1 MKIGIPCMKCS
12 LHPSQQVNKKTGKS
26 AKTCGISSAW
36 KEMNDE
42 RMGRD
47 TTIDKN
53 LTHNNVWMDGSTA
66 DDVTKTVQEEIDKIN
81 EERRANGLRAMRKD
95 AVSVIEIVEKPP
107 IDYMQHLS
115 YEEKCRFLSD
125 SHDTIKELLH
135 EWNPQWKMIE
145 SVQHHDE
152 FGGLSAHNHSL
163 VMLSSKDKN
172 GIAAMNAKAEFNL
185 KFFNFINKNYPE
197 RMRSKGYDIEDCK
210 TYDRLS
216 EEEKEQRRLHPEEH
230 GVEAYKYKQKKQEEM
245 TQKLSEQKNELE
257 SVSKSLELKRD
268 ELSETK
274 KEIGDLK
281 KEKELLQ
288 KKMQETAEAKELYEK
303 RAAIAIKT
311 EKDYSEKIM
320 ALTAAPSVASYEA
333 VVQENQR
340 LREEVS
346 MHAASIQKLQ
356 TERDQLR
363 EIAEHWK
370 NRFSDIAH
378 KLGSKLMSFAGYDVS
393 QDKSVKE
400 YPDKE
405 IAAKISDM
413 KEGLEERDPKQYRV
427 LPDNNEK
434 GKFRVAYRQK
444 DGSLETIKSG
454 FDSRDQADRY
464 RRNLINASKGMGR
477 ETDRT
482 FSHKMP

>member
-26 AKTCGISSAW
+26 AKTCGVSSAW

-53 LTHNNVWMDGSTA
+53 LTRNNIWMDGSTT

-125 SHDTIKELLH
+125 SHDTMKELLH
-135 EWNPQWKMIE
+135 IWNPQWKMIE

-163 VMLSSKDKN
+163 VLLSSKDKN

-230 GVEAYKYKQKKQEEM
+230 GVEAYKYKQKKQAEM
-245 TQKLSEQKNELE
+245 TKKLSERQNELE
-257 SVSKSLELKRD
+257 SVSKSLEMKQK

-274 KEIGDLK
+274 KEIGDLRED
-281 KEKELLQ
+281 KERLQ
-288 KKMQETAEAKELYEK
+288 KKMQETVEAKALYET
-303 RAAIAIKT
+303 KT
-311 EKDYSEKIM
+311 ERAIQAEKEYGEKIRT
-320 ALTAAPSVASYEA
+320 LTAAPSVASYEDLL
-333 VVQENQR
+333 QENQK
-340 LREEVS
+340 LQTEVS
-346 MHAASIQKLQ
+346 MNDASIQKLQ
-356 TERDQLR
+356 EERDQLR

-370 NRFSDIAH
+370 KCFSDIAH

-393 QDKSVKE
+393 RDLSVKE

-413 KEGLEERDPKQYRV
+413 KESLEERDPKQYRV
-427 LPDNNEK
+427 LTDNKEK

-444 DGSLETIKSG
+444 DGSLETVKSG
-454 FDSRDQADRY
+454 FDSRDQADKY
-464 RRNLINASKGMGR
+464 RRNIINASKGMG
-477 ETDRT
+477 EEMDRT
-482 FSHKMP
+482 FSHKMS

>member
-26 AKTCGISSAW
+26 AKTCGVSSAW

-53 LTHNNVWMDGSTA
+53 LTHNNVWMDGSTT
-66 DDVTKTVQEEIDKIN
+66 DDVTRTVQEEIDKIN

-125 SHDTIKELLH
+125 SHDTIKELLYQ
-135 EWNPQWKMIE
+135 WNPQWKMIE

-274 KEIGDLK
+274 KKIGDLK
-281 KEKELLQ
+281 EDKERLQ
-288 KKMQETAEAKELYEK
+288 KKMQETVEAKTLYETK
-303 RAAIAIKT
+303 AAMAIQA
-311 EKDYSEKIM
+311 EKEYGEKIRT
-320 ALTAAPSVASYEA
+320 LTAAPSVASYEDLL
-333 VVQENQR
+333 QENQK
-340 LREEVS
+340 LQTEVS

-356 TERDQLR
+356 AERDQLR

-413 KEGLEERDPKQYRV
+413 KEGLEERDPKQFRV
-427 LPDNNEK
+427 LSDNEEK

-444 DGSLETIKSG
+444 DGSLETIKGG
-454 FDSRDQADRY
+454 FDSRDQAERY

-482 FSHKMP
+482 FSHKMS

>member
-12 LHPSQQVNKKTGKS
+12 LRPSQQVNKKTGKS
-26 AKTCGISSAW
+26 AKTCGVSSAW

-53 LTHNNVWMDGSTA
+53 LTHNNVWMDGSTT

-125 SHDTIKELLH
+125 SHDTMKELLYT
-135 EWNPQWKMIE
+135 WNPQWKMIE

-163 VMLSSKDKN
+163 VLLSSKDKN
-172 GIAAMNAKAEFNL
+172 GIATMNAKAEFNL
-185 KFFNFINKNYPE
+185 KFFNYINKNYPE

-230 GVEAYKYKQKKQEEM
+230 GVEAYKYKQKKQAEM
-245 TQKLSEQKNELE
+245 TKKLSERQNELE
-257 SVSKSLELKRD
+257 SVSKSLEMKQK

-274 KEIGDLK
+274 KEIGDLRED
-281 KEKELLQ
+281 KERLQ
-288 KKMQETAEAKELYEK
+288 KKMQETVEAKALYET
-303 RAAIAIKT
+303 KT
-311 EKDYSEKIM
+311 ERAIQAEKEYGEKIRT
-320 ALTAAPSVASYEA
+320 LTAAPSVASYEDLL
-333 VVQENQR
+333 QENQK
-340 LREEVS
+340 LQTEVS
-346 MHAASIQKLQ
+346 MNDASIQKLQ
-356 TERDQLR
+356 EERDQLR

-370 NRFSDIAH
+370 KCFSDIAH

-393 QDKSVKE
+393 GDLSVKE

-413 KEGLEERDPKQYRV
+413 KESLEERDPKQYRV
-427 LPDNNEK
+427 LPDNKEK

-444 DGSLETIKSG
+444 DGSLETVKSG
-454 FDSRDQADRY
+454 FDSRDQADKY
-464 RRNLINASKGMGR
+464 RRNIINASKGMG
-477 ETDRT
+477 EEMDRT
-482 FSHKMP
+482 FSHKMS

>member
-26 AKTCGISSAW
+26 AKTCGVSSAW

-53 LTHNNVWMDGSTA
+53 LTRNNIWMDGSTT

-125 SHDTIKELLH
+125 SHDTMKELLH
-135 EWNPQWKMIE
+135 IWNPQWKMIE

-163 VMLSSKDKN
+163 VLLSSKDKN
-172 GIAAMNAKAEFNL
+172 SIAAMNAKAEFNL

-230 GVEAYKYKQKKQEEM
+230 GVEAYKYKQKKQAEM
-245 TQKLSEQKNELE
+245 TKKLSERQNELE
-257 SVSKSLELKRD
+257 SVSKSLEMKQK

-274 KEIGDLK
+274 KEIGDLRED
-281 KEKELLQ
+281 KERLQ
-288 KKMQETAEAKELYEK
+288 KKMQETVEAKALYET
-303 RAAIAIKT
+303 KT
-311 EKDYSEKIM
+311 ERAIQAEKEYGEKIRT
-320 ALTAAPSVASYEA
+320 LTAAPSVASYEDLL
-333 VVQENQR
+333 QENQK
-340 LREEVS
+340 LQTEVS
-346 MHAASIQKLQ
+346 MNDASIQKLQ
-356 TERDQLR
+356 EERDQLR

-370 NRFSDIAH
+370 KCFSDIAH

-393 QDKSVKE
+393 RDLSVKE

-413 KEGLEERDPKQYRV
+413 KESLEERDPKQYRV
-427 LPDNNEK
+427 LPDNKEK

-444 DGSLETIKSG
+444 DGSLETVKSG
-454 FDSRDQADRY
+454 FDSRDQADKY
-464 RRNLINASKGMGR
+464 RRNIINASKGMG
-477 ETDRT
+477 EEMDRT
-482 FSHKMP
+482 FSHKMS

>member
-12 LHPSQQVNKKTGKS
+12 LNPSQQVNKKTGKA
-26 AKTCGISSAW
+26 AKTCGVSSAW

-47 TTIDKN
+47 TTIEKN
-53 LTHNNVWMDGSTA
+53 LTHHNVWMDGSTA
-66 DDVTKTVQEEIDKIN
+66 DDVTKVVQTEIDRIN

-115 YEEKCRFLSD
+115 YEEKCQFLSD
-125 SHDTIKELLH
+125 SHDTMKELLH
-135 EWNPQWKMIE
+135 EWNPRWKMIE

-163 VMLSSKDKN
+163 VLLSSKDKN

-216 EEEKEQRRLHPEEH
+216 EDEKEQRRLHPEKH

-245 TQKLSEQKNELE
+245 AQKLSEQKNELE
-257 SVSKSLELKRD
+257 SISKSLELKRD

-274 KEIGDLK
+274 KEIGNLK
-281 KEKELLQ
+281 EDKERLQ
-288 KKMQETAEAKELYEK
+288 QKIQEAETAKTLYEK
-303 RAAIAIKT
+303 QAELAKKT
-311 EKDYSEKIM
+311 EKDYKEKIM
-320 ALTAAPSVASYEA
+320 TLTAAPSVASYEA
-333 VVQENQR
+333 VMQENQR

-346 MHAASIQKLQ
+346 IHTASIRKLQ
-356 TERDQLR
+356 AEQDQLR
-363 EIAEHWK
+363 KIAEHWK
-370 NRFSDIAH
+370 QCFSDIAH
-378 KLGSKLMSFAGYDVS
+378 KLGSKLMSFTGYDVS
-393 QDKSVKE
+393 GDLSVKE
-400 YPDKE
+400 YPNKE

-434 GKFRVAYRQK
+434 GKFCVAYRQK
-444 DGSLETIKSG
+444 DGSLETVKGG

-464 RRNLINASKGMGR
+464 RRNLINASKGMGK

-482 FSHKMP
+482 FFHKMS

>member
-26 AKTCGISSAW
+26 AKTCGVSSAW

-53 LTHNNVWMDGSTA
+53 LTRNNIWMDGSTT

-125 SHDTIKELLH
+125 SHDTMKELLH
-135 EWNPQWKMIE
+135 IWNPQWKMIE

-163 VMLSSKDKN
+163 VLLSSKDKN

-230 GVEAYKYKQKKQEEM
+230 GVEAYKYKQKKQAEM
-245 TQKLSEQKNELE
+245 TKKLSERQNELE
-257 SVSKSLELKRD
+257 SVSKSLEMKQK

-274 KEIGDLK
+274 KEIGDLRED
-281 KEKELLQ
+281 KERLQ
-288 KKMQETAEAKELYEK
+288 KKMQETVEAKALYETK
-303 RAAIAIKT
+303 TAMAIQA
-311 EKDYSEKIM
+311 EKEYGEKIRT
-320 ALTAAPSVASYEA
+320 LTAAPSVASYEDLL
-333 VVQENQR
+333 QENQK
-340 LREEVS
+340 LQTEVS
-346 MHAASIQKLQ
+346 MNDASIQKLQ
-356 TERDQLR
+356 EERDQLR

-370 NRFSDIAH
+370 KCFSDIAH

-393 QDKSVKE
+393 RDLSVKE
-400 YPDKE
+400 YPSGRK
-405 IAAKISDM
+405 
-413 KEGLEERDPKQYRV
+413 RP
-427 LPDNNEK
+427 
-434 GKFRVAYRQK
+434 
-444 DGSLETIKSG
+444 ETIPGSA
-454 FDSRDQADRY
+454 R
-464 RRNLINASKGMGR
+464 
-477 ETDRT
+477 
-482 FSHKMP
+482 

>member
-26 AKTCGISSAW
+26 AKTCGVSSAW

-53 LTHNNVWMDGSTA
+53 LTRNNIWMDGSTT

-125 SHDTIKELLH
+125 SHDTMKELLH
-135 EWNPQWKMIE
+135 IWNPQWKMIE

-163 VMLSSKDKN
+163 VLLSSKDKN

-230 GVEAYKYKQKKQEEM
+230 GVEAYKYKQKKQAEM
-245 TQKLSEQKNELE
+245 TKKLSERQNELE
-257 SVSKSLELKRD
+257 SVSKSLEMKQK

-274 KEIGDLK
+274 KEIGDLRED
-281 KEKELLQ
+281 KERLQ
-288 KKMQETAEAKELYEK
+288 KKMQETVEAKALYETK
-303 RAAIAIKT
+303 TAMAIQA
-311 EKDYSEKIM
+311 EKEYGEKIRT
-320 ALTAAPSVASYEA
+320 LTAAPSVASYEDLL
-333 VVQENQR
+333 QENQK
-340 LREEVS
+340 LQTEVS
-346 MHAASIQKLQ
+346 MNDASIQKLQ
-356 TERDQLR
+356 EERDQLR

-370 NRFSDIAH
+370 KCFSDIAH

-393 QDKSVKE
+393 RDLSVKE

-413 KEGLEERDPKQYRV
+413 KESLEERDPKQYRV
-427 LPDNNEK
+427 LPDNKEK

-444 DGSLETIKSG
+444 DGSLETVKSG
-454 FDSRDQADRY
+454 FDSRDQADKY
-464 RRNLINASKGMGR
+464 RRNIINASKGMG
-477 ETDRT
+477 EEMDRT
-482 FSHKMP
+482 FSHKMS

>member
-1 MKIGIPCMKCS
+1 M
-12 LHPSQQVNKKTGKS
+12 
-26 AKTCGISSAW
+26 
-36 KEMNDE
+36 
-42 RMGRD
+42 
-47 TTIDKN
+47 
-53 LTHNNVWMDGSTA
+53 
-66 DDVTKTVQEEIDKIN
+66 
-81 EERRANGLRAMRKD
+81 
-95 AVSVIEIVEKPP
+95 
-107 IDYMQHLS
+107 
-115 YEEKCRFLSD
+115 
-125 SHDTIKELLH
+125 
-135 EWNPQWKMIE
+135 
-145 SVQHHDE
+145 
-152 FGGLSAHNHSL
+152 
-163 VMLSSKDKN
+163 
-172 GIAAMNAKAEFNL
+172 
-185 KFFNFINKNYPE
+185 
-197 RMRSKGYDIEDCK
+197 
-210 TYDRLS
+210 
-216 EEEKEQRRLHPEEH
+216 
-230 GVEAYKYKQKKQEEM
+230 
-245 TQKLSEQKNELE
+245 SEQKNELE

-281 KEKELLQ
+281 EDKERLQ
-288 KKMQETAEAKELYEK
+288 KKMQETVEAKTLYETK
-303 RAAIAIKT
+303 AAMAIQA
-311 EKDYSEKIM
+311 EKEYGEKIRT
-320 ALTAAPSVASYEA
+320 LTAAPSVASYEDLL
-333 VVQENQR
+333 QENQK
-340 LREEVS
+340 LQTEVS

-356 TERDQLR
+356 AERDQLR

-444 DGSLETIKSG
+444 DGSLETIKDG

-464 RRNLINASKGMGR
+464 RRNIINASKGMGR

-482 FSHKMP
+482 FSHKMN

>member
-26 AKTCGISSAW
+26 AKTCGVSSAW

-53 LTHNNVWMDGSTA
+53 LTHNNVWMDGSTT

-115 YEEKCRFLSD
+115 YEEKCQFLSD

-274 KEIGDLK
+274 RTRNACRK
-281 KEKELLQ
+281 KC
-288 KKMQETAEAKELYEK
+288 
-303 RAAIAIKT
+303 
-311 EKDYSEKIM
+311 
-320 ALTAAPSVASYEA
+320 
-333 VVQENQR
+333 
-340 LREEVS
+340 
-346 MHAASIQKLQ
+346 
-356 TERDQLR
+356 
-363 EIAEHWK
+363 
-370 NRFSDIAH
+370 
-378 KLGSKLMSFAGYDVS
+378 
-393 QDKSVKE
+393 
-400 YPDKE
+400 
-405 IAAKISDM
+405 
-413 KEGLEERDPKQYRV
+413 
-427 LPDNNEK
+427 
-434 GKFRVAYRQK
+434 
-444 DGSLETIKSG
+444 
-454 FDSRDQADRY
+454 
-464 RRNLINASKGMGR
+464 RR
-477 ETDRT
+477 
-482 FSHKMP
+482 P

>member
-26 AKTCGISSAW
+26 AKTCGVSSAW

-53 LTHNNVWMDGSTA
+53 LTRNNIWMDGSTT

-125 SHDTIKELLH
+125 SHDTMKELLH
-135 EWNPQWKMIE
+135 IWNPQWKMIE

-163 VMLSSKDKN
+163 VLLSSKDKN

-230 GVEAYKYKQKKQEEM
+230 GVEAYKYKQKKQAEM
-245 TQKLSEQKNELE
+245 TKKLSERQNELE
-257 SVSKSLELKRD
+257 SVSKSLEMKQK

-274 KEIGDLK
+274 KEIGDLRED
-281 KEKELLQ
+281 KERLQ
-288 KKMQETAEAKELYEK
+288 KKMQETVEAKALYETK
-303 RAAIAIKT
+303 TAMAIQA
-311 EKDYSEKIM
+311 EKEYGEKIRT
-320 ALTAAPSVASYEA
+320 LTAAPSVASYEDLL
-333 VVQENQR
+333 QENQK
-340 LREEVS
+340 LQTEVS
-346 MHAASIQKLQ
+346 MNDASIQKLRE
-356 TERDQLR
+356 ERDQLR

-370 NRFSDIAH
+370 KCFSDIAH

-393 QDKSVKE
+393 RDLSVKE

-413 KEGLEERDPKQYRV
+413 KESLEERDPKQYRV
-427 LPDNNEK
+427 LPDNKEK

-444 DGSLETIKSG
+444 DGSLETVKSG
-454 FDSRDQADRY
+454 FDSRDQADKY
-464 RRNLINASKGMGR
+464 RRNIINASKGMG
-477 ETDRT
+477 EEMDRT
-482 FSHKMP
+482 FSHKMS

>member
-1 MKIGIPCMKCS
+1 MKCS
-12 LHPSQQVNKKTGKS
+12 LNPSQQVNKKTGKS

-53 LTHNNVWMDGSTA
+53 LTHHNVWMDGSTA
-66 DDVTKTVQEEIDKIN
+66 DDVTKTVQTEIDRIN

-135 EWNPQWKMIE
+135 QWNPQWKMIE

-163 VMLSSKDKN
+163 VLLSSKDKN

-245 TQKLSEQKNELE
+245 TQKLSEQQNELK
-257 SVSKSLELKRD
+257 SVSKSLEMKQK

-281 KEKELLQ
+281 EDKERLQ
-288 KKMQETAEAKELYEK
+288 KKMQETVEAKAIYETK
-303 RAAIAIKT
+303 AAMAIQT
-311 EKDYSEKIM
+311 EKEYGEKIWT
-320 ALTAAPSVASYEA
+320 LTAAPSVASYEDLL
-333 VVQENQR
+333 QENQK
-340 LREEVS
+340 LQTEVS
-346 MHAASIQKLQ
+346 INDASIQKLQ
-356 TERDQLR
+356 EERDQLQ

-370 NRFSDIAH
+370 KCFSDIAH

-393 QDKSVKE
+393 DEKSINE

-413 KEGLEERDPKQYRV
+413 KDGLEERDPKQYRV

-444 DGSLETIKSG
+444 DGSLKTIKGG
-454 FDSRDQADRY
+454 FNTRDQADKY
-464 RRNLINASKGMGR
+464 RRNIVNANQEMRRKIIENM
-477 ETDRT
+477 
-482 FSHKMP
+482 SHKMS

>member
-12 LHPSQQVNKKTGKS
+12 LNPSQQVNKKTGKA
-26 AKTCGISSAW
+26 AKTCGVSSAW

-53 LTHNNVWMDGSTA
+53 LTHHNVWMDGSTA
-66 DDVTKTVQEEIDKIN
+66 DDVTKVVQTEIDRIN

-115 YEEKCRFLSD
+115 YEEKCQFLSD
-125 SHDTIKELLH
+125 SHDTMKELLH
-135 EWNPQWKMIE
+135 EWNPRWKMIE

-163 VMLSSKDKN
+163 VLLSSKDKN

-185 KFFNFINKNYPE
+185 KFFNYINKNYPE
-197 RMRSKGYDIEDCK
+197 RMCSKGYDIEDCK

-245 TQKLSEQKNELE
+245 TKKLSEQQNELE
-257 SVSKSLELKRD
+257 SVSKSLEMKQK

-281 KEKELLQ
+281 EDKERLQ
-288 KKMQETAEAKELYEK
+288 KKMQETVEAKALYETK
-303 RAAIAIKT
+303 TAMAIQA
-311 EKDYSEKIM
+311 EKEYGEKIR
-320 ALTAAPSVASYEA
+320 ALTDAPSVASYEDLL
-333 VVQENQR
+333 QETQN
-340 LREEVS
+340 S
-346 MHAASIQKLQ
+346 KQK
-356 TERDQLR
+356 
-363 EIAEHWK
+363 
-370 NRFSDIAH
+370 
-378 KLGSKLMSFAGYDVS
+378 
-393 QDKSVKE
+393 
-400 YPDKE
+400 YP
-405 IAAKISDM
+405 
-413 KEGLEERDPKQYRV
+413 
-427 LPDNNEK
+427 
-434 GKFRVAYRQK
+434 
-444 DGSLETIKSG
+444 
-454 FDSRDQADRY
+454 
-464 RRNLINASKGMGR
+464 
-477 ETDRT
+477 
-482 FSHKMP
+482 